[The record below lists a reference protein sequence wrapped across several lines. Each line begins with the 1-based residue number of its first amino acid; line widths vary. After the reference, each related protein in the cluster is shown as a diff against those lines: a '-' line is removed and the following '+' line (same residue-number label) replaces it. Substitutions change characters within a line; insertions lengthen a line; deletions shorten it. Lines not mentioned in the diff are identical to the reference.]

1 MIAKLRRTPEG
12 GFSLVELLSVIALV
26 GVLLALGVFSLRQF
40 WFVRALHG
48 EQDEIVTQLRN
59 LQERVV
65 AESNPLVF
73 GARFRQGGTATSWT
87 LIRYDPANATGAKC
101 TQYLTVHLDAGVRI
115 QQSMFTNG
123 VGSVADTCAGE
134 LGGTRNDFVFF
145 FARGTASPG
154 EVTLIQPALNGRRL
168 KVCVSGI
175 TGRVEKRNDG
185 VAC

>member
-1 MIAKLRRTPEG
+1 MLNGSRSER
-12 GFSLVELLSVIALV
+12 GFSLIELLTVMGLV
-26 GVLLALGVFSLRQF
+26 AVLLSLGVFSLRQF

-73 GARFRQGGTATSWT
+73 GARFRQGGTATSWP
-87 LIRYDPANATGAKC
+87 LIRYDPANAVGSRC
-101 TQYLTVHLDAGVRI
+101 TPYETIQMDAGVRI
-115 QQSMFTNG
+115 QQSSFVNATD
-123 VGSVADTCAGE
+123 SVAAACAGE
-134 LGGTRNDFVFF
+134 LGGTRNDYVFF
-145 FARGTASPG
+145 YARGTGSPG
-154 EVTLIQPALNGRRL
+154 EVTIIQPALDGRKL
-168 KVCVSGI
+168 KVCVAGI